1 MLDEDEAARELS
13 PYDVPDKPSRTVLIL
28 VLAFIVLVGG
38 IAFGV
43 VQKYR
48 WCKGAGDVHT
58 PVTYTVKD
66 GATGEQVVDDLAALD
81 VLRCGG
87 VFGQVLLH
95 GNDKGSEMLAG
106 TYHLQTGMTLDEVL
120 TVLTTPPPKVPTV
133 TITIPEGYTL
143 SDMAASVHQDIGLSA
158 GGFLRITKGGDLTLP
173 PYLPKGKPS
182 AEGFLFPDTYQFVKK
197 GLTPRDVVTK
207 MLGQFGT
214 EAQKIGL
221 RSGAAALGYSPY
233 QVVTIA
239 SMIEKEAKIEKD
251 RPLIAAVIYNRLKAG
266 MTLGID
272 ATLLYDD
279 PTPDGQ
285 LSSSDLKSHSPYNTR
300 LHAGLPP
307 TPIAS
312 PGLASL
318 EAALHPA
325 NVDYLYYVLCGAD
338 GHHKFSSTYSQFL
351 IDKASCLG

>member
-1 MLDEDEAARELS
+1 MLDEDQAARQLGR
-13 PYDVPDKPSRTVLIL
+13 YDVPDKPSRAVLIV
-28 VLAFIVLVGG
+28 VLAFIVLVAG

-43 VQKYR
+43 FQRYR
-48 WCKGAGDVHT
+48 WCQGAGDVHT
-58 PVTYTVKD
+58 PVTYAVKD
-66 GATGEQVVDDLAALD
+66 GATGEQVVDDLAALH

-95 GNDKGSEMLAG
+95 GNDKASDMLAG
-106 TYHLQTGMTLDEVL
+106 TYHLTTGMTFDQVL
-120 TVLTTPPPKVPTV
+120 TALTTPPPKVATV
-133 TITIPEGYTL
+133 AFTTPEGYTL
-143 SDMAASVHQDIGLSA
+143 SDMATAVHRDLHLSA
-158 GGFLRITKGGDLTLP
+158 RGFLRITKGGDLTLA
-173 PYLPKGKPS
+173 PYLPKGMPS

-197 GLTPRDVVTK
+197 GLTPQDVVTK
-207 MLGQFGT
+207 MLDQFSS
-214 EAQKIGL
+214 EAAKIGL
-221 RSGAAALGYSPY
+221 RAGAAALGYSPY

-325 NVDYLYYVLCGAD
+325 DVNYLYYVLCGAD

-351 IDKASCLG
+351 IDKANCLG